1 MMMLINGSGMTFTI
15 SPYFKL
21 LRVPNLVII
30 ILTQYLIR
38 FCVIKP
44 VLQFHGVNLT
54 FSELDFALLVFSTIL
69 IAAAGY
75 IINDYFDIQID
86 AYNKPDKLIVGKKV
100 SIGTAKSIYAILNGI
115 AFIIGFYL
123 AIKVNA
129 FQLGFIFVMIAI
141 MLWYYS
147 AKYKRQI
154 FWGNLV
160 VAILSALVLL
170 IVWIFEFFSLRLS
183 PIDFIDAYR
192 SIKIINIIIW
202 SYSLFAFMVTLIR
215 EMIKDIQDIEGDSK
229 FGCRTLAVVFG
240 IRATKYITTS
250 LIIICILIMAYTQ
263 YQLFTKN
270 FTIIFWYLLIV
281 VQPLFIYL
289 LINVIISKNKDNYRF
304 SGNLSKIIMLAGIL
318 SMQLICIS
326 F

>member
-1 MMMLINGSGMTFTI
+1 MTFTI
-15 SPYFKL
+15 SPYIKL
-21 LRVPNLVII
+21 LRIPNLAII

-160 VAILSALVLL
+160 VAILSALVLM

-250 LIIICILIMAYTQ
+250 LIIICILIMAYSQ
-263 YQLFTKN
+263 YQLFIKN
-270 FTIIFWYLLIV
+270 FTIVFWYLLIV

-289 LINVIISKNKDNYRF
+289 LINVIRSKNKDNYRF

-318 SMQLICIS
+318 SMQLVYIS

>member
-1 MMMLINGSGMTFTI
+1 MTFTI
-15 SPYFKL
+15 SPYLKL
-21 LRVPNLVII
+21 LRVPNLAII

-44 VLQFHGVNLT
+44 VLQLYGVNLT
-54 FSELDFALLVFSTIL
+54 FGEPDFALLVLSTIL

-100 SIGTAKSIYAILNGI
+100 KIGTAKSIYAILNGI

-170 IVWIFEFFSLRLS
+170 IVWIFEFFSLQLS

-240 IRATKYITTS
+240 VRVTKYITIT
-250 LIIICILIMAYTQ
+250 LIIICILIMAYSQ
-263 YQLFTKN
+263 YHLFIEN

-281 VQPLFIYL
+281 IQPLFIYL
-289 LINVIISKNKDNYRF
+289 LINVIRSKNKDNYRF
-304 SGNLSKIIMLAGIL
+304 SSNLSKIIMLAGIL
-318 SMQLICIS
+318 SMQLVYIS

>member
-1 MMMLINGSGMTFTI
+1 MTFTI

>member
-1 MMMLINGSGMTFTI
+1 MTFSI
-15 SPYFKL
+15 SPYIKL
-21 LRVPNLVII
+21 LRVPNLAII

-38 FCVIKP
+38 FCIIKP
-44 VLQFHGVNLT
+44 VLQLHGVNLT
-54 FSELDFALLVFSTIL
+54 FSEMDFTLLVLSTIL

-100 SIGTAKSIYAILNGI
+100 SIGTAKLIYAILNGI
-115 AFIIGFYL
+115 AFIIGFFL

-170 IVWIFEFFSLRLS
+170 IIWIFEFFSLRLS

-229 FGCRTLAVVFG
+229 FGCRTLAVVSG

-250 LIIICILIMAYTQ
+250 LIIICILIMAYSQ
-263 YQLFTKN
+263 YRLFIEN
-270 FTIIFWYLLIV
+270 FTIIFWYLMIV

-318 SMQLICIS
+318 SMQLVYIS

>member
-1 MMMLINGSGMTFTI
+1 MTFTI

-21 LRVPNLVII
+21 LRVPNLIII

-69 IAAAGY
+69 IAVAGY

-100 SIGTAKSIYAILNGI
+100 SIGTAKLIYAILNGI

-250 LIIICILIMAYTQ
+250 LIIICIL
-263 YQLFTKN
+263 
-270 FTIIFWYLLIV
+270 
-281 VQPLFIYL
+281 
-289 LINVIISKNKDNYRF
+289 
-304 SGNLSKIIMLAGIL
+304 
-318 SMQLICIS
+318 
-326 F
+326 

>member
-1 MMMLINGSGMTFTI
+1 MTFTI

-21 LRVPNLVII
+21 LRVPNLIII

-100 SIGTAKSIYAILNGI
+100 SIGTAKLIYAILNGI

-250 LIIICILIMAYTQ
+250 LIIICILMMAYSQ
-263 YQLFTKN
+263 YQLFIKN

-281 VQPLFIYL
+281 IQPLFIYL